1 MKDQL
6 LKIIPEFNLI
16 QDAGLKEK
24 CLAVW
29 EEGMKL
35 GGWKPEDLKR
45 MPFTLL
51 IDPCPANMVEHT
63 RGNVLC
69 CVGMLDALERVYGK
83 RAPLNRD
90 ILVAGALLHDVG
102 KLLEVEEKNGK
113 FVKSRNG
120 KLLRHPVSGACL
132 AARHGLPDEILH
144 IIANHSK
151 EGDGMARTG
160 EGVLLH
166 HADFTNFELFKK

>member
-1 MKDQL
+1 MRKKL
-6 LKIIPEFNLI
+6 LEILPEFNLI
-16 QDAGLKEK
+16 GDPILKDK
-24 CLAVW
+24 CLKTW
-29 EEGMKL
+29 EEALHL
-35 GGWKPEDLKR
+35 GKWRPEDLAR

-69 CVGMLDALERVYGK
+69 CVGMMDALEKVYGA
-83 RAPLNRD
+83 RVPLDRD
-90 ILVAGALLHDVG
+90 TLVAGALLHDVG
-102 KLLEVEEKNGK
+102 KLLEVEEKGGK
-113 FVKSRNG
+113 FVKSANG

-132 AARHGLPDEILH
+132 AATFGLSDAILH

-151 EGDGMARTG
+151 EGDGMPRTG

-166 HADFTNFELFKK
+166 HADFTNFELFK